1 MDLKERFLK
10 YVSYDTQSSEEST
23 TFPSTEKQK
32 VLLAALRDEME
43 ALGMIEVTMDQYGYV
58 MGTVPASKGCE
69 NAPVIG
75 FIAHVDTSPDMSG
88 KEVKPRVI
96 DEYDG
101 GDIALNGQLTMRV
114 ADFPELAFFKGH
126 TLIHTDGTTLLGAD
140 DKAGVAEIMTAAE
153 YLMAHPEVKHGKI
166 RIGFTPDEEVGRGV
180 DFFDV
185 KAFGAD
191 FAYTVDGG
199 MEGELEYENF
209 NAASAKVEIQGR
221 NVHPGYAKN
230 KMINAID
237 VACELQGLLPASQR
251 PQFTEGYE
259 GFYHCVGLNGT
270 VENASVSYIIR
281 DHDAEKFEQK
291 KVFMW
296 AAVDLLK
303 KKYGD
308 QVVTLTLKDQYYN
321 MRKMVEPHPQVIDK
335 ALKAMEMAG
344 VKPLVRPIRGGTDG
358 ARLSF
363 MGLPCPNL
371 FTGGMNF
378 HGKFEYCSLTTMRKA
393 QRMAAMA
400 EEAARRGV
408 EIVAFPELGVTAY
421 TCGDLL
427 LQQTLLDAADEALE
441 RLVRATRKLPLTLIA
456 GAPLRHGST
465 LYNCAVVFTQGKVL
479 GVVPKTYIPDYGEFY
494 ENRWFAS
501 GAGISDEHIA
511 VAGQQADFGA
521 DLTFEVNGAE
531 FGIEICEDLW
541 TAAPPSSQLA
551 LNGAKV
557 IFNLSAS
564 PESVG
569 KHAYLRQL
577 VAQQSGRAIAAYVYC
592 SAGFGE
598 STTDLV
604 FAGNAVIA
612 ENGCILREAARFSP
626 DEQLVVA
633 DVDIERLEF
642 ERRRN
647 TSFRANE
654 GATENTVI
662 EMEIPEGL
670 RGVALDRDIDPMPF
684 VPKDEADRSERC
696 EEIFRIQSHGL
707 AQRMVHTRS
716 EKAVVG
722 ISGGLDSTLALLV
735 TARTFD
741 FLHLDRAGIIGI
753 TMPGFGTTD
762 RTYNNALELMRGL
775 GVTIREIPIRDACTQ
790 HFQDIG
796 LDPGCRGA
804 AYENAQARERTQ
816 ILMDV
821 ANMEGGLVIGTG
833 DLSELALG
841 WATYNGDQMSMYG
854 VNASVPKTLVRHLV
868 KWAAATEQDAATR
881 ATLLDII
888 DTPVSPELLPA
899 DDNGKIAQKTED
911 LVGPYELHDFFLY
924 NFLRAG
930 YGPAKILLLAEQ
942 AFDGSYDRA
951 AILRWLTV
959 FVRRFFTQQFKR
971 SAMPDGPKV
980 GSVTLSPRG
989 DWRMPSDASAA
1000 AWLRELDTL

>member
-1 MDLKERFLK
+1 MDNFGFLK
-10 YVSYDTQSSEEST
+10 V
-23 TFPSTEKQK
+23 
-32 VLLAALRDEME
+32 AAAVPHVRIADCDYNTGRME
-43 ALGMIEVTMDQYGYV
+43 AL
-58 MGTVPASKGCE
+58 
-69 NAPVIG
+69 
-75 FIAHVDTSPDMSG
+75 
-88 KEVKPRVI
+88 
-96 DEYDG
+96 
-101 GDIALNGQLTMRV
+101 
-114 ADFPELAFFKGH
+114 
-126 TLIHTDGTTLLGAD
+126 
-140 DKAGVAEIMTAAE
+140 
-153 YLMAHPEVKHGKI
+153 
-166 RIGFTPDEEVGRGV
+166 
-180 DFFDV
+180 
-185 KAFGAD
+185 
-191 FAYTVDGG
+191 
-199 MEGELEYENF
+199 
-209 NAASAKVEIQGR
+209 
-221 NVHPGYAKN
+221 
-230 KMINAID
+230 
-237 VACELQGLLPASQR
+237 
-251 PQFTEGYE
+251 
-259 GFYHCVGLNGT
+259 
-270 VENASVSYIIR
+270 
-281 DHDAEKFEQK
+281 
-291 KVFMW
+291 
-296 AAVDLLK
+296 
-303 KKYGD
+303 
-308 QVVTLTLKDQYYN
+308 
-321 MRKMVEPHPQVIDK
+321 
-335 ALKAMEMAG
+335 
-344 VKPLVRPIRGGTDG
+344 
-358 ARLSF
+358 
-363 MGLPCPNL
+363 
-371 FTGGMNF
+371 
-378 HGKFEYCSLTTMRKA
+378 
-393 QRMAAMA
+393 A

-408 EIVAFPELGVTAY
+408 EIVAFPELSVTAY
-421 TCGDLL
+421 TCGDLV
-427 LQQTLLDAADEALE
+427 LQPTLLDAADEALE

-479 GVVPKTYIPDYGEFY
+479 GVVPKTYIPNYGEFY

-501 GAGISDEHIA
+501 GAGISDEHIV
-511 VAGQQADFGA
+511 VAGHEADFGA

-541 TAAPPSSQLA
+541 TAVPPSSQLA

-564 PESVG
+564 PEAAG

-577 VAQQSGRAIAAYVYC
+577 VAQQSARTIAAYVYC

-604 FAGNAVIA
+604 FAGNGIVA
-612 ENGCILREAARFSP
+612 ENGTILREAERFSP
-626 DEQLVVA
+626 EEQLVVA

-647 TSFRANE
+647 TSFRMNE
-654 GATENTVI
+654 AATENTVI

-670 RGVALDRDIDPMPF
+670 RGVVLDRDIDPMPF
-684 VPKDEADRSERC
+684 VPKDETHRNERC

-707 AQRMVHTRS
+707 AQRMVHTRA
-716 EKAVVG
+716 EKAVIG

-735 TARTFD
+735 TVRTFD
-741 FLHLDRAGIIGI
+741 FLKMDRAGIIGI

-796 LDPGCRGA
+796 LDPTNRSA

-868 KWAAATEQDAATR
+868 KWAADTEKDAATR

-899 DDNGKIAQKTED
+899 DCDGKIAQKTED
-911 LVGPYELHDFFLY
+911 LVGPYELHDFYLY

-942 AFDGSYDRA
+942 AFEGSYDRA
-951 AILRWLTV
+951 AILKWLTV
-959 FVRRFFTQQFKR
+959 FFRRFFSQQFKR
-971 SAMPDGPKV
+971 SAMPDGPKA
-980 GSVTLSPRG
+980 GSVSLSPRG

-1000 AWLRELDTL
+1000 AWLRELENL

>member
-1 MDLKERFLK
+1 MDNFGFLK
-10 YVSYDTQSSEEST
+10 V
-23 TFPSTEKQK
+23 
-32 VLLAALRDEME
+32 AA
-43 ALGMIEVTMDQYGYV
+43 A
-58 MGTVPASKGCE
+58 VP
-69 NAPVIG
+69 
-75 FIAHVDTSPDMSG
+75 HV
-88 KEVKPRVI
+88 
-96 DEYDG
+96 
-101 GDIALNGQLTMRV
+101 RV
-114 ADFPELAFFKGH
+114 ADC
-126 TLIHTDGTTLLGAD
+126 D
-140 DKAGVAEIMTAAE
+140 
-153 YLMAHPEVKHGKI
+153 Y
-166 RIGFTPDEEVGRGV
+166 
-180 DFFDV
+180 
-185 KAFGAD
+185 
-191 FAYTVDGG
+191 
-199 MEGELEYENF
+199 N
-209 NAASAKVEIQGR
+209 
-221 NVHPGYAKN
+221 
-230 KMINAID
+230 
-237 VACELQGLLPASQR
+237 
-251 PQFTEGYE
+251 TE
-259 GFYHCVGLNGT
+259 
-270 VENASVSYIIR
+270 
-281 DHDAEKFEQK
+281 
-291 KVFMW
+291 
-296 AAVDLLK
+296 
-303 KKYGD
+303 
-308 QVVTLTLKDQYYN
+308 
-321 MRKMVEPHPQVIDK
+321 
-335 ALKAMEMAG
+335 
-344 VKPLVRPIRGGTDG
+344 
-358 ARLSF
+358 
-363 MGLPCPNL
+363 
-371 FTGGMNF
+371 
-378 HGKFEYCSLTTMRKA
+378 
-393 QRMAAMA
+393 RMAAMA

-441 RLVRATRKLPLTLIA
+441 RLGRATRKLPLTLIA

-604 FAGNAVIA
+604 FAGNVVIA

-647 TSFRANE
+647 TSLRANE

-735 TARTFD
+735 TVRAFD
-741 FLHLDRAGIIGI
+741 RLGLDRRGIVGI
-753 TMPGFGTTD
+753 TMPGFGTTG
-762 RTYNNALELMRGL
+762 RTYGNALTLMRGL
-775 GVTIREIPIRDACTQ
+775 GVTAREIPIRAACEQ
-790 HFQDIG
+790 HFRDIG
-796 LDPGCRGA
+796 LPEDDRSTT
-804 AYENAQARERTQ
+804 YENAQARERTQ

-821 ANMEGGLVIGTG
+821 ANREGALVVGTG

-854 VNASVPKTLVRHLV
+854 VNASVPKTLVRHIV
-868 KWAAATEQDAATR
+868 EWYAAHCAEGSVREVLCDVAA
-881 ATLLDII
+881 
-888 DTPVSPELLPA
+888 TPVSPELLPA
-899 DDNGKIAQKTED
+899 DAEGGIAQKTEE

-924 NFLRAG
+924 RFVRQG
-930 YGPAKILLLAEQ
+930 FSPAKILFLAER
-942 AFDGSYDRA
+942 AFGRRYDRA
-951 AILRWLTV
+951 TILRWMKT
-959 FVRRFFTQQFKR
+959 FFSRFFSQQFKR

-980 GSVTLSPRG
+980 GSVALSPRG

-1000 AWLRELDTL
+1000 VWLAEIDRLEKE

>member
-1 MDLKERFLK
+1 MDNFGFLK
-10 YVSYDTQSSEEST
+10 V
-23 TFPSTEKQK
+23 
-32 VLLAALRDEME
+32 AA
-43 ALGMIEVTMDQYGYV
+43 A
-58 MGTVPASKGCE
+58 VP
-69 NAPVIG
+69 
-75 FIAHVDTSPDMSG
+75 HV
-88 KEVKPRVI
+88 
-96 DEYDG
+96 
-101 GDIALNGQLTMRV
+101 RV
-114 ADFPELAFFKGH
+114 ADC
-126 TLIHTDGTTLLGAD
+126 D
-140 DKAGVAEIMTAAE
+140 
-153 YLMAHPEVKHGKI
+153 Y
-166 RIGFTPDEEVGRGV
+166 
-180 DFFDV
+180 
-185 KAFGAD
+185 
-191 FAYTVDGG
+191 
-199 MEGELEYENF
+199 N
-209 NAASAKVEIQGR
+209 
-221 NVHPGYAKN
+221 
-230 KMINAID
+230 
-237 VACELQGLLPASQR
+237 
-251 PQFTEGYE
+251 TE
-259 GFYHCVGLNGT
+259 
-270 VENASVSYIIR
+270 
-281 DHDAEKFEQK
+281 
-291 KVFMW
+291 
-296 AAVDLLK
+296 
-303 KKYGD
+303 
-308 QVVTLTLKDQYYN
+308 
-321 MRKMVEPHPQVIDK
+321 
-335 ALKAMEMAG
+335 
-344 VKPLVRPIRGGTDG
+344 
-358 ARLSF
+358 
-363 MGLPCPNL
+363 
-371 FTGGMNF
+371 
-378 HGKFEYCSLTTMRKA
+378 
-393 QRMAAMA
+393 RMAAMA

-626 DEQLVVA
+626 DEQLIVA

-647 TSFRANE
+647 TSFRMHE
-654 GATENTVI
+654 GAAENTVI
-662 EMEIPEGL
+662 EMEVPEGL
-670 RGVALDRDIDPMPF
+670 RAAALDRDIDPMPF

-696 EEIFRIQSHGL
+696 EEIFQIQSHGL
-707 AQRMVHTRS
+707 AKRLAHTRC
-716 EKAVVG
+716 EKAVIG

-796 LDPGCRGA
+796 LDPGSRGVMVVFGGHVIA
-804 AYENAQARERTQ
+804 GTRAKKNKTISYDAFASVNFPALALVQGDRLVRYVASPWPTGPVEFGRALNPKVFLLKLTPGLGPELIPAIFQQYDCVIVESFGVGGIPQR
-816 ILMDV
+816 LMD
-821 ANMEGGLVIGTG
+821 AFAEELG
-833 DLSELALG
+833 D
-841 WATYNGDQMSMYG
+841 YD
-854 VNASVPKTLVRHLV
+854 KTH
-868 KWAAATEQDAATR
+868 
-881 ATLLDII
+881 
-888 DTPVSPELLPA
+888 
-899 DDNGKIAQKTED
+899 
-911 LVGPYELHDFFLY
+911 
-924 NFLRAG
+924 
-930 YGPAKILLLAEQ
+930 KILILTTQVTYEGSDVGIYEVGKRVKNRFRFLEAHDMTIEAVVTKVMWLLAQNCEN
-942 AFDGSYDRA
+942 FDQ
-951 AILRWLTV
+951 LQQ
-959 FVRRFFTQQFKR
+959 RFYRQINF
-971 SAMPDGPKV
+971 
-980 GSVTLSPRG
+980 
-989 DWRMPSDASAA
+989 
-1000 AWLRELDTL
+1000 DTFYH

>member
-1 MDLKERFLK
+1 MDNFGFLK
-10 YVSYDTQSSEEST
+10 V
-23 TFPSTEKQK
+23 
-32 VLLAALRDEME
+32 AAAVPHVRIADCDYNTGRME
-43 ALGMIEVTMDQYGYV
+43 AL
-58 MGTVPASKGCE
+58 
-69 NAPVIG
+69 
-75 FIAHVDTSPDMSG
+75 
-88 KEVKPRVI
+88 
-96 DEYDG
+96 
-101 GDIALNGQLTMRV
+101 
-114 ADFPELAFFKGH
+114 
-126 TLIHTDGTTLLGAD
+126 
-140 DKAGVAEIMTAAE
+140 
-153 YLMAHPEVKHGKI
+153 
-166 RIGFTPDEEVGRGV
+166 
-180 DFFDV
+180 
-185 KAFGAD
+185 
-191 FAYTVDGG
+191 
-199 MEGELEYENF
+199 
-209 NAASAKVEIQGR
+209 
-221 NVHPGYAKN
+221 
-230 KMINAID
+230 
-237 VACELQGLLPASQR
+237 
-251 PQFTEGYE
+251 
-259 GFYHCVGLNGT
+259 
-270 VENASVSYIIR
+270 
-281 DHDAEKFEQK
+281 
-291 KVFMW
+291 
-296 AAVDLLK
+296 
-303 KKYGD
+303 
-308 QVVTLTLKDQYYN
+308 
-321 MRKMVEPHPQVIDK
+321 
-335 ALKAMEMAG
+335 
-344 VKPLVRPIRGGTDG
+344 
-358 ARLSF
+358 
-363 MGLPCPNL
+363 
-371 FTGGMNF
+371 
-378 HGKFEYCSLTTMRKA
+378 
-393 QRMAAMA
+393 A

-408 EIVAFPELGVTAY
+408 EIVAFPELSVTAY
-421 TCGDLL
+421 TCGDLV
-427 LQQTLLDAADEALE
+427 LQPTLLDAADEALE

-479 GVVPKTYIPDYGEFY
+479 GVVPKTYIPNYGEFY

-501 GAGISDEHIA
+501 GAGISDEHIV
-511 VAGQQADFGA
+511 VAGHEADFGA

-541 TAAPPSSQLA
+541 TAVPPSSQLA

-564 PESVG
+564 PEAAG

-577 VAQQSGRAIAAYVYC
+577 VAQQSARTIAAYVYC

-604 FAGNAVIA
+604 FAGNGIVA
-612 ENGCILREAARFSP
+612 ENGTILREAERFSP
-626 DEQLVVA
+626 EEQLVVA

-647 TSFRANE
+647 TSFRMNE
-654 GATENTVI
+654 AATENTVI

-670 RGVALDRDIDPMPF
+670 RGVVLDRDIDPMPF
-684 VPKDEADRSERC
+684 VPKDETHRNERC

-707 AQRMVHTRS
+707 AQRMVHTRA
-716 EKAVVG
+716 EKAVIG

-735 TARTFD
+735 TVRTFD
-741 FLHLDRAGIIGI
+741 FLKMDRAGIIGI

-796 LDPGCRGA
+796 LDPTNRSA

-868 KWAAATEQDAATR
+868 KWTADTEKDAATR

-899 DDNGKIAQKTED
+899 DCDGKIAQKTED
-911 LVGPYELHDFFLY
+911 LVGPYELHDFYLY

-942 AFDGSYDRA
+942 AFEGSYDRA
-951 AILRWLTV
+951 AILKWLTV
-959 FVRRFFTQQFKR
+959 FFRRFFSQQFKR
-971 SAMPDGPKV
+971 SAMPDGPKA
-980 GSVTLSPRG
+980 GSVSLSPRG

-1000 AWLRELDTL
+1000 AWLRELENL

>member
-1 MDLKERFLK
+1 M
-10 YVSYDTQSSEEST
+10 
-23 TFPSTEKQK
+23 
-32 VLLAALRDEME
+32 RD
-43 ALGMIEVTMDQYGYV
+43 
-58 MGTVPASKGCE
+58 
-69 NAPVIG
+69 G
-75 FIAHVDTSPDMSG
+75 FIKIAAATPD
-88 KEVKPRVI
+88 
-96 DEYDG
+96 
-101 GDIALNGQLTMRV
+101 LHV
-114 ADFPELAFFKGH
+114 ADCEYNAAEIVNQAKQAAAKGAKLITFPEL
-126 TLIHTDGTTLLGAD
+126 
-140 DKAGVAEIMTAAE
+140 
-153 YLMAHPEVKHGKI
+153 
-166 RIGFTPDEEVGRGV
+166 
-180 DFFDV
+180 
-185 KAFGAD
+185 
-191 FAYTVDGG
+191 
-199 MEGELEYENF
+199 
-209 NAASAKVEIQGR
+209 
-221 NVHPGYAKN
+221 
-230 KMINAID
+230 
-237 VACELQGLLPASQR
+237 C
-251 PQFTEGYE
+251 
-259 GFYHCVGLNGT
+259 
-270 VENASVSYIIR
+270 
-281 DHDAEKFEQK
+281 
-291 KVFMW
+291 
-296 AAVDLLK
+296 
-303 KKYGD
+303 
-308 QVVTLTLKDQYYN
+308 LT
-321 MRKMVEPHPQVIDK
+321 
-335 ALKAMEMAG
+335 G
-344 VKPLVRPIRGGTDG
+344 
-358 ARLSF
+358 
-363 MGLPCPNL
+363 
-371 FTGGMNF
+371 
-378 HGKFEYCSLTTMRKA
+378 
-393 QRMAAMA
+393 
-400 EEAARRGV
+400 
-408 EIVAFPELGVTAY
+408 Y
-421 TCGDLL
+421 TCGDLF
-427 LQQTLLDAADEALE
+427 LQETLLEGALKALE
-441 RLVRATRKLPLTLIA
+441 TVRRESEEIAAVIVVGLPLRVK
-456 GAPLRHGST
+456 GK
-465 LYNCAVVFTQGKVL
+465 LYNVAAVVNAGDVL
-479 GVVPKTYIPDYGEFY
+479 AFVPKTYIPNYSEFY
-494 ENRWFAS
+494 EQRHFVSADTLS
-501 GAGISDEHIA
+501 GMENVLIKAADGEPCWVPLVTDTIFQCDE
-511 VAGQQADFGA
+511 QPLFTFG
-521 DLTFEVNGAE
+521 V
-531 FGIEICEDLW
+531 EICEDLW